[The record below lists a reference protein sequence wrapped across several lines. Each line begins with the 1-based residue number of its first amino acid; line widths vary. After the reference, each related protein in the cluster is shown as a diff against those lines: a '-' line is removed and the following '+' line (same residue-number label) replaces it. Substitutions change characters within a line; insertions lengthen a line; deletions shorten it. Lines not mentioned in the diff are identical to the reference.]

1 MNPER
6 KMPSPFLR
14 GIKEKYENFHKIR
27 IRDEAIIS
35 AVQLSIRYITD
46 RFLPDKA
53 IDLIDES
60 ASHLRLEMN
69 SKPVSIDIMDRK
81 IQQLEI
87 EKEAI
92 KREKDKARVEQIS
105 RQIADLEDE
114 HKQLM
119 ANWVEEKSIVEKIQK
134 TKQEIEQ
141 LRYQAEKAER
151 ESDLGA
157 VAEIR
162 YGQLPAAEE
171 ELASTIAQT
180 PEI

>member
-1 MNPER
+1 MR
-6 KMPSPFLR
+6 T
-14 GIKEKYENFHKIR
+14 YHKIR
-27 IRDEAIIS
+27 IRDEAIIA

-53 IDLIDES
+53 IDLMDES
-60 ASHLRLEMN
+60 AAHLRLEMN
-69 SKPVSIDIMDRK
+69 SKPESIDTLERK

-87 EKEAI
+87 EREAF

-119 ANWVEEKSIVEKIQK
+119 ANWVDEKTIVEKIQRI
-134 TKQEIEQ
+134 KQQIED
-141 LRYQAEKAER
+141 LKYQAEKAER

-162 YGQLPAAEE
+162 YGQFPAAEE
-171 ELASTIAQT
+171 ELKETIQKFRNMKRMGNVW
-180 PEI
+180 